1 MHQATCLSLT
11 HEVWCRVKR
20 TRSHNGDLIT
30 TFPFVTRW
38 SHHFHTFLSDQS
50 GRVWSYLIWLCS
62 SRPGNL
68 ADDDMTSPCQ
78 HVHQSPTRSP
88 LRSRQANLNHHTHH
102 AVISPNRQFQNQTQ
116 FLKFVFFTALWQGY
130 YHEILH
136 GSVMRS
142 FHFYSIFPCYC
153 YKLLWSCTQYPN
165 SDPVSSFE
173 SNNKHWSWSGV
184 VYWN

>member
-1 MHQATCLSLT
+1 MRSGAEWNGPDLTTEILSQPFHLSLD
-11 HEVWCRVKR
+11 
-20 TRSHNGDLIT
+20 GAT
-30 TFPFVTRW
+30 TSTP
-38 SHHFHTFLSDQS
+38 
-50 GRVWSYLIWLCS
+50 SYLIKVDGSGHIWYDCAPPVLGTW
-62 SRPGNL
+62 R
-68 ADDDMTSPCQ
+68 MTTWRAPCQ